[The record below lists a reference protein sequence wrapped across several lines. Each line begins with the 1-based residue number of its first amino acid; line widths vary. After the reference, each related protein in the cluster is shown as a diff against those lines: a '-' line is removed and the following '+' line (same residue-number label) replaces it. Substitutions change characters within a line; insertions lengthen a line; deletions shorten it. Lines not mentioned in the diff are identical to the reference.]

1 MTCAGVRDTVAQK
14 LLTVT
19 ATYRKKKKGNSSYKY
34 SQAMKD
40 AKKTYKHKAKGR
52 K

>member
-1 MTCAGVRDTVAQK
+1 MPHKSSWITH
-14 LLTVT
+14 VT
-19 ATYRKKKKGNSSYKY
+19 TTYRKKKKGNSSYKY

>member
-1 MTCAGVRDTVAQK
+1 MLHLDKVYKEG
-14 LLTVT
+14 
-19 ATYRKKKKGNSSYKY
+19 KKKNKDYLY

-40 AKKTYKHKAKGR
+40 AKKTYKKKS

>member
-1 MTCAGVRDTVAQK
+1 MPHKSSWITH
-14 LLTVT
+14 VT